1 MNGFKFANVVFVLTL
16 AAAISIG
23 PAYGCQAEAAEGI
36 SQQKQRKA
44 LAHRRRRIIFNN
56 DGDDAMRAKRA
67 GLTNGLTFVTGG
79 DLREDFLKSRTSA
92 LANTHIDTI
101 SYCTCAI
108 GLTFHHATKVGHLLD
123 KKTFGFFAK

>member
-1 MNGFKFANVVFVLTL
+1 MYRFKFANVVFILTL
-16 AAAISIG
+16 AAAPSMW
-23 PAYGCQAEAAEGI
+23 PAYGGQAEDAEGI
-36 SQQKQRKA
+36 VQQREA
-44 LAHRRRRIIFNN
+44 LAHRQRRIIFNN